1 MIVGLGNDHI
11 MKESVYEVETYRLPT
26 NLTGILIACPV

>member
-11 MKESVYEVETYRLPT
+11 MKESVYEVETYFRDSGPRT
-26 NLTGILIACPV
+26 REP

>member
-11 MKESVYEVETYRLPT
+11 MKESVYEVEAYFRDSGPR
-26 NLTGILIACPV
+26 TGGP

>member
-11 MKESVYEVETYRLPT
+11 MKESVYEAETYFRDSGPR
-26 NLTGILIACPV
+26 TGGP